1 MVQISGK
8 WHPKVCKCG
17 YCAVLSAEVG
27 LQSVLGKREG
37 MLTTRELTSRAALEK
52 GRKYSQR
59 LKDGRIITVA
69 VGKVSVPNIK
79 NHTRAFW
86 YIDGKRIA
94 RATAALILRNHS

>member
-1 MVQISGK
+1 MVQIGGK
-8 WHPKVCKCG
+8 WHPKVCNCG

-27 LQSVLGKREG
+27 VQSVLGEKKG
-37 MLTTRELTSRAALEK
+37 MITTRDMISHAALEK
-52 GRKYSQR
+52 GKKYSQR

-69 VGKVSVPNIK
+69 VGRVSVPNIR